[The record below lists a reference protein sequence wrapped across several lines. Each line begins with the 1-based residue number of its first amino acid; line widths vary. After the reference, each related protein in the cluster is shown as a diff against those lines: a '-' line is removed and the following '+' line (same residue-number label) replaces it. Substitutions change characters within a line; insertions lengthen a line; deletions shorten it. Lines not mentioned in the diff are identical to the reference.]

1 MVCILLNPIL
11 LIPPDSTLAIRHN
24 VFFIGTLFNRML
36 IDGYHSIR
44 IRGQSVFQ
52 MLEILKQWPITDG
65 SVLEL

>member
-1 MVCILLNPIL
+1 MVCILLNLIL
-11 LIPPDSTLAIRHN
+11 LIPPDSTLAIRNN
-24 VFFIGTLFNRML
+24 VFFIGVLFNRML

-52 MLEILKQWPITDG
+52 MLQVLKQWPITNG